1 MAAYA
6 LTTAITVACIIIGDL
21 NAIAPLITNF
31 FMASY
36 ALTNLA
42 VYEASASKSPGWRPT
57 FKYYNKWLSLFGTF
71 LCFGFMLFLNVWMSF
86 FTVMIG
92 ILLYILV
99 GKVAPNV
106 NWGSSGEG
114 AKYIMAYRSLR
125 SLAATQ
131 QHVKNWRPQLL
142 AIVNG
147 TSGASEQQDDAD
159 NGLIML
165 LRDLRK
171 GHGLAMVGA
180 VVNSNDSTSETDG
193 GIDPQALMKMSE
205 RKEEL
210 KQQLDNYKIKG
221 FAEVVHASN
230 ERKGVYS
237 MLQVAGIGTMRP
249 NTLIVSFREDW
260 YKMPYEQIKEYVGMI
275 GDAFDF
281 GYGKFSY
288 NLVYHPPD
296 NIVKR
301 N

>member
-1 MAAYA
+1 M
-6 LTTAITVACIIIGDL
+6 AITIGCILIGDL

-125 SLAATQ
+125 SSLLYSHNNKEASNTII
-131 QHVKNWRPQLL
+131 VSSTGPGEGKTTTISNL
-142 AIVNG
+142 AITL
-147 TSGASEQQDDAD
+147 TSCSTYS
-159 NGLIML
+159 LCCSK
-165 LRDLRK
+165 K
-171 GHGLAMVGA
+171 GCSKQEAKA
-180 VVNSNDSTSETDG
+180 CSKDSKKACSKDSKKAC
-193 GIDPQALMKMSE
+193 DK
-205 RKEEL
+205 K
-210 KQQLDNYKIKG
+210 
-221 FAEVVHASN
+221 
-230 ERKGVYS
+230 
-237 MLQVAGIGTMRP
+237 
-249 NTLIVSFREDW
+249 
-260 YKMPYEQIKEYVGMI
+260 
-275 GDAFDF
+275 
-281 GYGKFSY
+281 
-288 NLVYHPPD
+288 
-296 NIVKR
+296 
-301 N
+301 